1 MSVSDR
7 HASKTA
13 VARAA
18 AGVCA
23 LGMLLAVTNNAQ
35 ASESAAQLVSSFQTL
50 CLAEPLDFA
59 RSDKKATELQLSVQQ
74 SMGARPDES
83 GYFAHS
89 KSWTVMTAVPH
100 ELIVTETHGPKGDF
114 KSCGIRATEIDA
126 ADFKVELINALKLGK
141 AASETVSADGMFRHA
156 VWAIGDRTLTLS
168 DKTPQNMKQGVR
180 LLISNKPL

>member
-7 HASKTA
+7 HASRTA
-13 VARAA
+13 LARAA
-18 AGVCA
+18 AAVCGLA
-23 LGMLLAVTNNAQ
+23 LLLAVTNGAQ
-35 ASESAAQLVSSFQTL
+35 ASESAALLISSFQAL

-59 RSDKKATELQLSVQQ
+59 RSDKKAAELQLSIQQ
-74 SMGARPDES
+74 SIGGTPDES
-83 GYFAHS
+83 GYFARS